1 MQKITYLHFLI
12 PEHRNPPQCF
22 FFLQI
27 YHPSTLQLTSSW
39 VAISL
44 FPPTKALAYL
54 PIPNI
59 LPAPLGLFSH
69 HLPSASFAA
78 HPSTDMD
85 TALLLSVTQ
94 RGGRPSSPPPPLCLI
109 APPALCPRCCHPLV
123 LIPDPQISTRHFC
136 HLRLRAETDTSA
148 SLPFLPIFIFLFVS
162 HLTRPPPDVIL
173 FFSLRHVAI
182 NQPSKRMSGEV
193 CTFEWECRLSCS
205 RARAVC

>member
-1 MQKITYLHFLI
+1 MTIFLSSPFSMQKITYLHFLI

-59 LPAPLGLFSH
+59 LPAPLCLFSH
-69 HLPSASFAA
+69 HLPSASFTA

-94 RGGRPSSPPPPLCLI
+94 RGGRPSSPPPTSVSYRTSSTLSSLLSPSGFDTRPSNLNTPLLPPSIEGRDGHISLATLPPYLYFSVCLT
-109 APPALCPRCCHPLV
+109 PHSTPPRCHLV
-123 LIPDPQISTRHFC
+123 LFPPSCRHQPTQQ
-136 HLRLRAETDTSA
+136 A
-148 SLPFLPIFIFLFVS
+148 
-162 HLTRPPPDVIL
+162 
-173 FFSLRHVAI
+173 HV
-182 NQPSKRMSGEV
+182 RRGLY
-193 CTFEWECRLSCS
+193 F
-205 RARAVC
+205 